1 LQNSIGCGAI
11 GSPGPD
17 GGVGRMR
24 QMDELLPFV
33 GMCTVAVAVYS
44 FACWLGYWF

>member
-1 LQNSIGCGAI
+1 MPSIHGALH
-11 GSPGPD
+11 
-17 GGVGRMR
+17 GGLVRVR

-44 FACWLGYWF
+44 LACWLGYLF